1 MTGVSVVVPS
11 KGGEYLKYLLP
22 ALGRQTVKPD
32 EVVLVL
38 KDCDVGRVERLC
50 SSLGIPSVVIEQRE
64 GYVTRAYEIGTK
76 AAKGDIVIYTDDDV
90 VPPDRWVQ
98 NYSKLHRAYCYASC
112 ISSRDIYWDFK
123 LMIERPRMISP
134 YLKPHWWVR
143 QLFLEP
149 PHPLLKKY
157 RFGLYLTKDLRV
169 AGGPYVPSKA
179 CHSMP
184 YKGANMSFKKEALD
198 LVRFPEHP
206 KIRRGFG
213 CEQHISL
220 QLILKGLDCVYVP
233 GNPVLHIVRE
243 SLSRTS
249 DPRVQEALNREFE
262 AMRSLYAD
270 LIKASGATLNI
281 SELIRPLWKKL
292 RLRN

>member
-1 MTGVSVVVPS
+1 MTRISVVVPS
-11 KGGEYLKYLLP
+11 KGGEYLKHLLP

-38 KDCDVGRVERLC
+38 KDCDIGRVERLC
-50 SSLGIPSVVIEQRE
+50 SSYGIPSVVIEQRE

-149 PHPLLKKY
+149 P
-157 RFGLYLTKDLRV
+157 
-169 AGGPYVPSKA
+169 PSTTEKVQIR
-179 CHSMP
+179 
-184 YKGANMSFKKEALD
+184 ALPD
-198 LVRFPEHP
+198 ERSPC
-206 KIRRGFG
+206 RRGSLRPVKSVPLDAVQG
-213 CEQHISL
+213 CKHEL
-220 QLILKGLDCVYVP
+220 QEG
-233 GNPVLHIVRE
+233 
-243 SLSRTS
+243 S
-249 DPRVQEALNREFE
+249 PRYRQIPR
-262 AMRSLYAD
+262 
-270 LIKASGATLNI
+270 AS
-281 SELIRPLWKKL
+281 
-292 RLRN
+292 